1 MTQRMWFRRRALAV
15 LVVGLLVMGLA
26 LSACG
31 GRLGRHGQSS
41 NGANTSTTTTTT
53 SATQQGGQTSGGDT
67 SSASQVISSYQD
79 IQQQFNE
86 LNSASNDVTNA
97 DNSSQENPVNP

>member
-1 MTQRMWFRRRALAV
+1 MRFRRRALAV

-31 GRLGRHGQSS
+31 GRLGHREQSS
-41 NGANTSTTTTTT
+41 NGANTTST
-53 SATQQGGQTSGGDT
+53 SATQQGGQTSGGDN

-86 LNSASNDVTNA
+86 LNGASNDVTNA
-97 DNSSQENPVNP
+97 DNASQENPVNP